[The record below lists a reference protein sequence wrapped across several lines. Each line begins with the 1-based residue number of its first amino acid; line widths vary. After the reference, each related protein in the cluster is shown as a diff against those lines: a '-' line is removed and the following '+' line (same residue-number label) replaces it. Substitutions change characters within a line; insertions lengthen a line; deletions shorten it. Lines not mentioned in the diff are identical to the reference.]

1 MPWRRAAWQSAHI
14 STVNMPSILLKGPL
28 VEPQNEQRAAIA
40 ASLEQMF
47 P

>member
-1 MPWRRAAWQSAHI
+1 MPWPRAAWQSAHI
-14 STVNMPSILLKGPL
+14 STVNMPSTVLNGPL
-28 VEPQNEQRAAIA
+28 VAPQNEQRAAIA